1 MLITALLLAGYM
13 QTEALLNGPV
23 PADVPTF
30 KVTLGS
36 GPDFYAGIRINGA
49 WVMDH
54 THEIKATQVVE
65 FVPDDPFYTGTLN
78 RTMMRNAV
86 VSYEI
91 PAMRKKRLEELW
103 TSHGYKFLSTR
114 SGVRAVKEQDVE
126 MAETAREM
134 AASLQAKQSSSKT
147 DQSSSADEMPP
158 VNTENAF
165 SPTVLW
171 IARICIAVGTILL
184 LALLVVYARK
194 TIGA

>member
-91 PAMRKKRLEELW
+91 PAMRKNVWKSFGQATATSFSAPAPAYVRL
-103 TSHGYKFLSTR
+103 R
-114 SGVRAVKEQDVE
+114 SKMLRWQKLPEKWPLPFRRSKA
-126 MAETAREM
+126 
-134 AASLQAKQSSSKT
+134 LQKQINPRQLMKCPRSIRKMH
-147 DQSSSADEMPP
+147 SAPLYCGSQE
-158 VNTENAF
+158 F
-165 SPTVLW
+165 
-171 IARICIAVGTILL
+171 
-184 LALLVVYARK
+184 ALL
-194 TIGA
+194 